1 MGSWLEFGPA
11 RVPRGKAFMH
21 PEIRRRRADG
31 KALANPWGSPR
42 ERGSGRIEGAT
53 AGRIGHVESSAR
65 APSQSL
71 LRKELSMKLAR
82 LLGASLM
89 AIAAIATASS
99 AEPVAYRL
107 DPSHSEAVF
116 SIRHV
121 FSKVSGRFKELEG
134 TIQYDEQNVAN
145 SSADITLK
153 TGSIDTNNE
162 RRDADLR
169 SANFFAA
176 DTFPTITF
184 KCTKVIP
191 GEKGN
196 FKLVGDLNMH
206 GVTKPVTLDV
216 TLLGAGPF

>member
-1 MGSWLEFGPA
+1 
-11 RVPRGKAFMH
+11 
-21 PEIRRRRADG
+21 
-31 KALANPWGSPR
+31 
-42 ERGSGRIEGAT
+42 
-53 AGRIGHVESSAR
+53 
-65 APSQSL
+65 
-71 LRKELSMKLAR
+71 MKLAR

-184 KCTKVIP
+184 KSTKVIP

-216 TLLGAGPF
+216 TLLGAGPFGMDGKSMGKRAGWEATTTINRKDYGIVWNRTLDQGGTLLGDDVAIHIGVEAGWRPPATADATKK